1 MQHVLVRRWCRVEHP
16 ARLQPAVEQTHQT
29 ANPIYQYL
37 FLFKKKINVALNN
50 NEFFSHHQETGGKWE
65 KETILK
71 RNKKTKC
78 PIV

>member
-1 MQHVLVRRWCRVEHP
+1 MQHILVRRRRRFKHS
-16 ARLQPAVEQTHQT
+16 ARLQTAVDETHET
-29 ANPIYQYL
+29 VNPIYQYL